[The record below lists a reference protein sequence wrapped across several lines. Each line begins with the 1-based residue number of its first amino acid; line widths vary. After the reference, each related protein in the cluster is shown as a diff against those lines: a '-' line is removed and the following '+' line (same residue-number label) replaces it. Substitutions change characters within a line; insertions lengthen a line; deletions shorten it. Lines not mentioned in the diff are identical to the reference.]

1 MVGSS
6 PVILIYLNKH
16 FEGVI
21 TDKKVE
27 KDGEQRHEFNCTI
40 VVRNNE
46 LLFIA
51 CKGSDLHCTTAA
63 SENN

>member
-1 MVGSS
+1 MAGFS

-27 KDGEQRHEFNCTI
+27 KDREQRHEFSCTI
-40 VVRNNE
+40 VVRNDE
-46 LLFIA
+46 LLFVS
-51 CKGSDLHCTTAA
+51 CQGSDLHCATAA

>member
-27 KDGEQRHEFNCTI
+27 KDTKQRHEFNCTI
-40 VVRNNE
+40 VVRNDK
-46 LLFIA
+46 LLFIS
-51 CKGSDLHCTTAA
+51 CQGSDLHCPTAA